1 MIYVI
6 GFLLCLCISLLLTP
20 LIIKES
26 KKFSLY
32 DNPDRR
38 KFHKERRPTLG
49 GIAIILSFFISLTL
63 MTKIFFKGDIH
74 FPLLKVLIASLP
86 VIGISIYDD
95 IKGSSTGMR
104 ILFQIIGGGIFLLLI
119 NPLQSLNLPFLGKVS
134 LGLFAYPVGIL
145 WILLITNAI
154 NLIDGLD
161 GLAAGVV
168 AIASFFLFFSSLL
181 ARRPIAGLWALSICG
196 ASIGFLPYN
205 FSPARIFMGDTG
217 SIFLGFSL
225 GSLSLIGAGK
235 SVALVSLLF
244 PVLALGFPILD
255 VLTTVIRRSK
265 NRRSI
270 FEADREHIHYKILK
284 LGINQKKTVFYLY
297 LVTFLLGCLGL
308 SLFSQNRA
316 IPILILLIGLVIS
329 ITIFKR

>member
-1 MIYVI
+1 MIYSL
-6 GFLLCLCISLLLTP
+6 GFLLSLGISLSLTP
-20 LIIKES
+20 LIIRES
-26 KKFSLY
+26 KRFSLY

-49 GIAIILSFFISLTL
+49 GIAIILSSFISLTL
-63 MTKIFFKGDIH
+63 ITEIFFKGTTD
-74 FPLLKVLIASLP
+74 FPLLKVIIASLP
-86 VIGISIYDD
+86 VIGVSIYDD
-95 IKGSSTGMR
+95 IKGSPIGMR
-104 ILFQIIGGGIFLLLI
+104 FLFQIIGGGLFLLLM
-119 NPLQSLNLPFLGKVS
+119 NPLQSLNLPFIGKVY
-134 LGLFAYPVGIL
+134 LGGFSYPVGIL

-168 AIASFFLFFSSLL
+168 AISSLFLFFSSLL
-181 ARRPIAGLWALSICG
+181 ARRPIAGLWALSLCG
-196 ASIGFLPYN
+196 ASMGFLPYN

-217 SIFLGFSL
+217 SAFLGFSL

-255 VLTTVIRRSK
+255 VVTTVVRRSR
-265 NRRSI
+265 NRRNI

-284 LGINQKKTVFYLY
+284 LGIDQKKAVLYLY

-308 SLFSQNRA
+308 SLFSQNRI
-316 IPILILLIGLVIS
+316 IPLLILLIGLVIS
-329 ITIFKR
+329 IIIFKR

>member
-1 MIYVI
+1 MIYSI
-6 GFLLCLCISLLLTP
+6 GFLLSLCISLALTP
-20 LIIKES
+20 LIIRECKR
-26 KKFSLY
+26 FSLY
-32 DNPDRR
+32 DNPDKR

-49 GIAIILSFFISLTL
+49 GIAVILSFFVSLIL
-63 MTKIFFKGDIH
+63 ITKLFFKGVTD
-74 FPLLKVLIASLP
+74 FPLLEVFIASLP
-86 VIGISIYDD
+86 VLCISIYDD
-95 IKGSSTGMR
+95 IRGSPIGAR
-104 ILFQIIGGGIFLLLI
+104 LLFQMIGGFIFLLLI
-119 NPLQSLNLPFLGKVS
+119 NPLQNLNLPLLGEVS
-134 LGLFAYPVGIL
+134 LGIFAYPVGIL

-161 GLAAGVV
+161 GLAAGTV
-168 AIASFFLFFSSLL
+168 AIVSLFLFFSSLL
-181 ARRPIAGLWALSICG
+181 ARRPIAGLWALSLCG
-196 ASIGFLPYN
+196 ACIGFLPYN

-255 VLTTVIRRSK
+255 LFTTVVRRSK

-270 FEADREHIHYKILK
+270 FEADMEHIHYRILNF
-284 LGINQKKTVFYLY
+284 GMNQKRTVLYLY
-297 LVTFLLGCLGL
+297 LVTFLLGCLGI

-329 ITIFKR
+329 LIIFKR